1 MTKEIIID
9 ASVASDF
16 VISVSKRRE
25 LMAFEFFDGTHD
37 FHAPTLIDFEVTSTI
52 RKQLLAR
59 RVSED
64 EAFMAL
70 EEHLNAPILRHAAA
84 PLLTSALRLR
94 ENISAY
100 DASYVVLAQ
109 AFEGLLITRDAR
121 LARAAERHCAV
132 VVV

>member
-9 ASVASDF
+9 ASVAADF

-25 LMAFEFFDGTHD
+25 FMACEFFDGTHD
-37 FHAPTLIDFEVTSTI
+37 FHAPTLIDFEVTSAI
-52 RKQLLAR
+52 RKLLLAR

-70 EEHLNAPILRHAAA
+70 EEHLKAPILRHAAA
-84 PLLTSALRLR
+84 PLLTRALRLR

>member
-1 MTKEIIID
+1 M
-9 ASVASDF
+9 
-16 VISVSKRRE
+16 
-25 LMAFEFFDGTHD
+25 
-37 FHAPTLIDFEVTSTI
+37 
-52 RKQLLAR
+52 
-59 RVSED
+59 
-64 EAFMAL
+64 
-70 EEHLNAPILRHAAA
+70 RHAAA

-94 ENISAY
+94 ENISAF